1 MIVIS
6 RLPTFSRKLNKFFI
20 FALLT
25 VVTGCSQTDTEKRLS
40 DRPLFVETDID
51 SLPGWNNDKVLNA
64 FPALQKSCRSI
75 LKKLNRRQ
83 SSKKKLKKHSSW
95 QNVCDQITTNS
106 FGEDSFRDFLKS
118 KFNAYQ
124 IRYRGSDEGLFT
136 GYYEPTLDGS
146 LKLSREYKTPIYP
159 KPTDLIH
166 VNLGEW
172 KESLNNSR
180 ILGRVVG
187 NKLKPYFSRSDIS
200 KGALDREITPILW
213 LKSEIDAFF
222 LHIQGS
228 GRVVLPDGEV
238 YRLGYAGK
246 NGRKYYPIGRH
257 LLEIGAIPK
266 ENISMQSIKKW
277 LRENPGKKKDV
288 MNMNPSYVFFRK
300 LNGKD
305 GPIGAQGVVLTSGR
319 SLAVDRHYSKLGAP
333 VWLSANFEDEE
344 GKKLQRLMVA
354 QDTGGAIKGP
364 IRGDVFWGSGKI
376 AERLAGIMKAKGSMY
391 VFYPKSINPN
401 FISR

>member
-1 MIVIS
+1 MTETS
-6 RLPTFSRKLNKFFI
+6 KLPIFGRKWNKFLI

-25 VVTGCSQTDTEKRLS
+25 VVTGCSQIGSEKRLR
-40 DRPLFVETDID
+40 DGLVFLETDIE
-51 SLPGWNNDKVLNA
+51 SLPGWNNDKVVSA

-75 LKKLNRRQ
+75 LKKLKLRNESQ
-83 SSKKKLKKHSSW
+83 KKLKKHSAW
-95 QNVCDQITTNS
+95 QKVCYQITGNS
-106 FGEDSFRDFLKS
+106 FGENSFRELLKS

-124 IRYRGSDEGLFT
+124 IRYRGNNEGLFT

-146 LKLSREYKTPIYP
+146 LKPSREYKTPIYA

-172 KESLNNSR
+172 KVSPDRSH
-180 ILGRVVG
+180 ILGRLVG
-187 NKLKPYFSRSDIS
+187 HRLKPYFSRSDIS
-200 KGALDREITPILW
+200 KGALDGEISPILW
-213 LKSEIDAFF
+213 LKSDIDAFF

-246 NGRKYYPIGRH
+246 NGQKYYPIGRY
-257 LLEIGAIPK
+257 LVEIGAIPK
-266 ENISMQSIKKW
+266 EDISMQSIKKW
-277 LRENPGKKKDV
+277 LNENPGKKEDV
-288 MNMNPSYVFFRK
+288 MNMNPSYVFFRELK
-300 LNGKD
+300 GKE
-305 GPIGAQGVVLTSGR
+305 GPIGAQGVGLTSGR
-319 SLAVDRHYSKLGAP
+319 SLAVDRHYSTLGAP
-333 VWLSANFEDEE
+333 VWLSANFTDEE

-364 IRGDVFWGSGKI
+364 IRGDVFWGSGKT

-401 FISR
+401 LISR

>member
-6 RLPTFSRKLNKFFI
+6 RLPIFSRKLKKFFI

-40 DRPLFVETDID
+40 VRPLFVETDID
-51 SLPGWNNDKVLNA
+51 SLPGWKNDKVLNA

-246 NGRKYYPIGRH
+246 NGRKYYPIGRY
-257 LLEIGAIPK
+257 LIEIGAIPK

>member
-1 MIVIS
+1 MTKINK
-6 RLPTFSRKLNKFFI
+6 LPTFRRKLNRFFI
-20 FALLT
+20 LALLT
-25 VVTGCSQTDTEKRLS
+25 VVTGCSQIDSQKHLS
-40 DRPLFVETDID
+40 DGLVYLETDID

-64 FPALQKSCRSI
+64 LPALKKSCRSI
-75 LKKLNRRQ
+75 LKRLNRRH

-106 FGEDSFRDFLKS
+106 FGEDSFREFLKS

-172 KESLNNSR
+172 NESLNNSR

-246 NGRKYYPIGRH
+246 NGRKYYPIGRY

-401 FISR
+401 YISR

>member
-1 MIVIS
+1 MTKINK
-6 RLPTFSRKLNKFFI
+6 LPTFRRKLNRFFI
-20 FALLT
+20 LALLT
-25 VVTGCSQTDTEKRLS
+25 VVTGCSQIDSQKHLS
-40 DRPLFVETDID
+40 DGLVYLETDID

-64 FPALQKSCRSI
+64 LPALKKSCRSI

-106 FGEDSFRDFLKS
+106 FGEDSFREFLKS

-136 GYYEPTLDGS
+136 GYYEPTLYGS
-146 LKLSREYKTPIYP
+146 LKPSREYKTPIYP

-180 ILGRVVG
+180 ILGRVVEHR
-187 NKLKPYFSRSDIS
+187 LKPYFSRSDIS
-200 KGALDREITPILW
+200 KGALKGKISPILW

-246 NGRKYYPIGRH
+246 NGRKYYPIGRY
-257 LLEIGAIPK
+257 LLEIGARRLHTMMEK
-266 ENISMQSIKKW
+266 LLDDISFSASDLGDEVVTIDKNYVEKYV
-277 LRENPGKKKDV
+277 GDFAKD
-288 MNMNPSYVFFRK
+288 ND
-300 LNGKD
+300 L
-305 GPIGAQGVVLTSGR
+305 
-319 SLAVDRHYSKLGAP
+319 SK
-333 VWLSANFEDEE
+333 
-344 GKKLQRLMVA
+344 
-354 QDTGGAIKGP
+354 
-364 IRGDVFWGSGKI
+364 
-376 AERLAGIMKAKGSMY
+376 
-391 VFYPKSINPN
+391 
-401 FISR
+401 FIL

>member
-1 MIVIS
+1 MFVIS
-6 RLPTFSRKLNKFFI
+6 KLPIFGRKLNKFFI
-20 FALLT
+20 FALLI

-40 DRPLFVETDID
+40 DRPLFLETDID

-75 LKKLNRRQ
+75 LKKLNRRH
-83 SSKKKLKKHSSW
+83 SSKKILKKYSSW

-106 FGEDSFRDFLKS
+106 FGEDSFREFLKS

-187 NKLKPYFSRSDIS
+187 DKLKPYFSRSEIS

-246 NGRKYYPIGRH
+246 NGRKYYPIGRY
-257 LLEIGAIPK
+257 LAEIGAIPK
-266 ENISMQSIKKW
+266 ENISMQSIKRW

-300 LNGKD
+300 LKGKE
-305 GPIGAQGVVLTSGR
+305 GPIGAEGVVLTSGR
-319 SLAVDRHYSKLGAP
+319 SLAVDRQYSKLGAP
-333 VWLSANFEDEE
+333 IWLSTNFGDEE

-364 IRGDVFWGSGKI
+364 IRGDVFWGSGKT

-401 FISR
+401 FLSR

>member
-6 RLPTFSRKLNKFFI
+6 KLPIFGRKLNKIFI

-40 DRPLFVETDID
+40 DRPLFLETDID

-75 LKKLNRRQ
+75 LKRLNRRQ

-106 FGEDSFRDFLKS
+106 FGEDSFREFLKS

-228 GRVVLPDGEV
+228 GRVVLQDGAV
-238 YRLGYAGK
+238 HRLGYAGK
-246 NGRKYYPIGRH
+246 NGRKYYPIGRY

-364 IRGDVFWGSGKI
+364 IRGDVFWGSGEI
-376 AERLAGIMKAKGSMY
+376 AEQLAGTMKAKGSIY

-401 FISR
+401 YISR

>member
-1 MIVIS
+1 M
-6 RLPTFSRKLNKFFI
+6 NKFFI

-25 VVTGCSQTDTEKRLS
+25 VVTGCSQIDTEKRLS
-40 DRPLFVETDID
+40 DRPLFVATDID
-51 SLPGWNNDKVLNA
+51 SLPGWKNDKVLNA

-246 NGRKYYPIGRH
+246 NGRKYYPIGRY
-257 LLEIGAIPK
+257 LIEIGAIPK

-376 AERLAGIMKAKGSMY
+376 AERLAGMMKAKGSMY

>member
-25 VVTGCSQTDTEKRLS
+25 VVTGCSQIDTEKRLS
-40 DRPLFVETDID
+40 DRPLFVATDID

-106 FGEDSFRDFLKS
+106 FGEDSFREFLKS

-228 GRVVLPDGEV
+228 GRVVLPNGEV

-246 NGRKYYPIGRH
+246 NGRKYYPIGRY

-319 SLAVDRHYSKLGAP
+319 SLAVDRHYSTLGAP

>member
-6 RLPTFSRKLNKFFI
+6 KLPIFSRKLNKFFI

-64 FPALQKSCRSI
+64 FPALQKSCHSI

-83 SSKKKLKKHSSW
+83 SSKKKLKKHLSW
-95 QNVCDQITTNS
+95 QNVCDQITTNT
-106 FGEDSFRDFLKS
+106 FGEGSFRKFLKS

-172 KESLNNSR
+172 QESLNNSH

-246 NGRKYYPIGRH
+246 NGRKYYPIGRY

-401 FISR
+401 YISR

>member
-1 MIVIS
+1 MTVIGKRPIS
-6 RLPTFSRKLNKFFI
+6 GRKLYSFFI
-20 FALLT
+20 FSLLII
-25 VVTGCSQTDTEKRLS
+25 VTGCSQIYSEKRLS
-40 DRPLFVETDID
+40 DGLVFLETDID
-51 SLPGWNNDKVLNA
+51 SLPGWTDDEVLDA
-64 FPALQKSCRSI
+64 FPALQKSCRST
-75 LKKLNRRQ
+75 LKKLNRRHNSQ
-83 SSKKKLKKHSSW
+83 KKLKERSGW
-95 QNVCDQITTNS
+95 QKVCDKITANS
-106 FGEDSFRDFLKS
+106 FGEESFREFLRS
-118 KFNAYQ
+118 KFKAYQ

-146 LKLSREYKTPIYP
+146 LKPSREYNTPVYP

-166 VNLGEW
+166 VNLSEW
-172 KESLNNSR
+172 KDLLDSSR

-187 NKLKPYFSRSDIS
+187 HKLKPYLSRSDIS
-200 KGALDREITPILW
+200 KGALDGEISPILW
-213 LKSEIDAFF
+213 LKSDIDAFF

-246 NGRKYYPIGRH
+246 NGRKYYPIGRY

-277 LRENPGKKKDV
+277 LNENPGKKKDV

-300 LNGKD
+300 LKGKG
-305 GPIGAQGVVLTSGR
+305 GPIGAQGVGLTSGR

-333 VWLSANFEDEE
+333 VWISVNFRDED
-344 GKKLQRLMVA
+344 GRKIQRLMVA

-364 IRGDVFWGSGKI
+364 IRGDVFWGSGKT
-376 AERLAGIMKAKGSMY
+376 AERLAGIMKAKGRMY
-391 VFYPKSINPN
+391 VFYPKGINPN
-401 FISR
+401 FINQ

>member
-1 MIVIS
+1 MTVTSKPPSLGRNSI
-6 RLPTFSRKLNKFFI
+6 KFCVV
-20 FALLT
+20 ALLA
-25 VVTGCSQTDTEKRLS
+25 VAAGCAQIDPGKRPNDSLVFLDTDME
-40 DRPLFVETDID
+40 
-51 SLPGWNNDKVLNA
+51 SLPGWSNDKVLNA
-64 FPALQKSCRSI
+64 LPALQKSCR
-75 LKKLNRRQ
+75 LVLRRLNRRNKSQETVKKYSDWQQ
-83 SSKKKLKKHSSW
+83 S
-95 QNVCDQITTNS
+95 CDQITANNFNENT
-106 FGEDSFRDFLKS
+106 FREFLKRT
-118 KFNAYQ
+118 FNAYQ
-124 IRYRGSDEGLFT
+124 ISYLGSNEGLFT
-136 GYYEPTLDGS
+136 GYYEPTIYGS
-146 LKLSREYKTPIYP
+146 LKPSREYKTPIYP

-246 NGRKYYPIGRH
+246 NGRKYYPIGRY

-364 IRGDVFWGSGKI
+364 IRGDVFWGSGKT

>member
-106 FGEDSFRDFLKS
+106 FGEDSFREFLKS

-246 NGRKYYPIGRH
+246 NGRKYYPIGRY

-300 LNGKD
+300 LNGND

-401 FISR
+401 FKSR

>member
-6 RLPTFSRKLNKFFI
+6 RLPIFSRKLNKFFI

-106 FGEDSFRDFLKS
+106 FGEDSFREFLKS

-146 LKLSREYKTPIYP
+146 LKLSQEYKTPIYP

-246 NGRKYYPIGRH
+246 NGRKYYPIGRY

-401 FISR
+401 YISR

>member
-6 RLPTFSRKLNKFFI
+6 KLPIFGRKLNKFFI
-20 FALLT
+20 LALLT

-83 SSKKKLKKHSSW
+83 SSKKTLKKHSSW

-106 FGEDSFRDFLKS
+106 FGEDSFREFLKS

-246 NGRKYYPIGRH
+246 NGRKYYPIGRY
-257 LLEIGAIPK
+257 LAEIGAIPK

-333 VWLSANFEDEE
+333 IWLSANFEDEE

-364 IRGDVFWGSGKI
+364 IRGDVFWGSGKT
-376 AERLAGIMKAKGSMY
+376 AERLAGTMKAKGSMY

-401 FISR
+401 FISQ

>member
-1 MIVIS
+1 VTIINK
-6 RLPTFSRKLNKFFI
+6 LPTFGGKLNKFFI
-20 FALLT
+20 LALLT
-25 VVTGCSQTDTEKRLS
+25 AVTGCSQIDSQKHLS
-40 DRPLFVETDID
+40 DGLVYLETDID

-64 FPALQKSCRSI
+64 LPALKKSCRLA
-75 LKKLNRRQ
+75 LKKLNRRNKSQ
-83 SSKKKLKKHSSW
+83 ETIKKYSGW
-95 QNVCDQITTNS
+95 QKSCDQITTNS
-106 FGEDSFRDFLKS
+106 FNENTFREFLKRN
-118 KFNAYQ
+118 FNAYQ
-124 IRYRGSDEGLFT
+124 IRYLGSDEGLFT

-146 LKLSREYKTPIYP
+146 LKPSPEYKTPVYP

-166 VNLGEW
+166 VNLGDW
-172 KESLNNSR
+172 KDSLDSSR

-200 KGALDREITPILW
+200 KGALDGEIIPILW

-228 GRVVLPDGEV
+228 GRVVLQDGAV
-238 YRLGYAGK
+238 HRLGYAGK
-246 NGRKYYPIGRH
+246 NGQKYYPIGRY
-257 LLEIGAIPK
+257 LVEIGAIPK

-277 LRENPGKKKDV
+277 LKENPGKKKDV

-300 LNGKD
+300 LKGKE

-319 SLAVDRHYSKLGAP
+319 SLAVDRHFSDLGAP
-333 VWLSANFEDEE
+333 IWLSANFGDEE

-364 IRGDVFWGSGKI
+364 IRGDVFWGSGKT

>member
-1 MIVIS
+1 MTVIN
-6 RLPTFSRKLNKFFI
+6 RLPIFSRKLNKFFVI
-20 FALLT
+20 ALLY
-25 VVTGCSQTDTEKRLS
+25 VATGCAQIDTGKRSSDSLVFLDTDME
-40 DRPLFVETDID
+40 

-64 FPALQKSCRSI
+64 LPALQKSCRLL
-75 LKKLNRRQ
+75 LKKLNLRNRSQ
-83 SSKKKLKKHSSW
+83 EALKRYSGW
-95 QNVCDQITTNS
+95 QKSCDQIIVNTFNENT
-106 FGEDSFRDFLKS
+106 FREFLKRN
-118 KFNAYQ
+118 FNAYK
-124 IRYRGSDEGLFT
+124 IRYLGSDEGLFT
-136 GYYEPTLDGS
+136 GYYEPTLYGS
-146 LKLSREYKTPIYP
+146 LKPSREYKTPIYP
-159 KPTDLIH
+159 KPTDLIY

-172 KESLNNSR
+172 KHSLGNSR

-187 NKLKPYFSRSDIS
+187 HRLKPYFSRSDIS
-200 KGALDREITPILW
+200 KGALEGKISPILW

-238 YRLGYAGK
+238 YRLGYSGK
-246 NGRKYYPIGRH
+246 NGRKYYPIGRY
-257 LLEIGAIPK
+257 LVEVGAIPK

-277 LRENPGKKKDV
+277 LKENPGKKKDV

-300 LNGKD
+300 LKGKE
-305 GPIGAQGVVLTSGR
+305 GPIGAEGVVLTSGR

-333 VWLSANFEDEE
+333 IWLSANFGDEE

-364 IRGDVFWGSGKI
+364 IRGDVFWGSGKT

>member
-6 RLPTFSRKLNKFFI
+6 RLPIFSRKLKKFFI

-51 SLPGWNNDKVLNA
+51 SLPGWKNDKVLNA

-106 FGEDSFRDFLKS
+106 FGEDSFREFLKS

-277 LRENPGKKKDV
+277 LKENPGKKKDV

>member
-6 RLPTFSRKLNKFFI
+6 RLPIFSRKLNKFFI
-20 FALLT
+20 FVLLT

-106 FGEDSFRDFLKS
+106 FGEDSFREFLKS

-136 GYYEPTLDGS
+136 GYYEPTLNGS

-246 NGRKYYPIGRH
+246 NGRKYYPIGRY

-288 MNMNPSYVFFRK
+288 MNMNPSFVFFRK

>member
-1 MIVIS
+1 M
-6 RLPTFSRKLNKFFI
+6 
-20 FALLT
+20 
-25 VVTGCSQTDTEKRLS
+25 TGCSQTDTEKRLS
-40 DRPLFVETDID
+40 DRPLFVETDIA

-75 LKKLNRRQ
+75 LKKLDRRH

-106 FGEDSFRDFLKS
+106 FGEDSFREFLKS

-246 NGRKYYPIGRH
+246 NGRKYYPIGRY

-344 GKKLQRLMVA
+344 GEKLQRLMVA

>member
-6 RLPTFSRKLNKFFI
+6 RLPIFSRKLNKFFI
-20 FALLT
+20 FVLLT

-106 FGEDSFRDFLKS
+106 FGEDSFREFLKS

-246 NGRKYYPIGRH
+246 NGRKYYPIGRY

-333 VWLSANFEDEE
+333 IWLSANFEDEE

-401 FISR
+401 YISR

>member
-1 MIVIS
+1 MTVIS
-6 RLPTFSRKLNKFFI
+6 KLPISSRKSNRFLI

-25 VVTGCSQTDTEKRLS
+25 IVTGCSQIGSEKRMS
-40 DRPLFVETDID
+40 DGLVFLETDIE

-75 LKKLNRRQ
+75 LKKLNRRHNSQ
-83 SSKKKLKKHSSW
+83 KELKKLSGW
-95 QNVCDQITTNS
+95 QKVCDQIMVKS
-106 FGEDSFRDFLKS
+106 FGEESFREFLKS

-124 IRYRGSDEGLFT
+124 IRYRGNDKGLFT

-146 LKLSREYKTPIYP
+146 LKPSREYKTPIYP

-166 VNLGEW
+166 VNLREW
-172 KESLNNSR
+172 KDSLDSSR
-180 ILGRVVG
+180 IHGRVVG
-187 NKLKPYFSRSDIS
+187 DKLKPYFSRSEIS
-200 KGALDREITPILW
+200 KGALDGEIIPILW

-228 GRVVLPDGEV
+228 GRVVLPNGEV

-246 NGRKYYPIGRH
+246 NGRKYYPIGRY
-257 LLEIGAIPK
+257 LLEIGAISK

-277 LRENPGKKKDV
+277 LKENPGKKKDV
-288 MNMNPSYVFFRK
+288 MNMNPSYIFFRRLK
-300 LNGKD
+300 EKR

-333 VWLSANFEDEE
+333 VWLAANFRDEG
-344 GKKLQRLMVA
+344 GKKIQRLMVA

-364 IRGDVFWGSGKI
+364 IRGDVFWGSGKT

-401 FISR
+401 SIGR

>member
-1 MIVIS
+1 M
-6 RLPTFSRKLNKFFI
+6 
-20 FALLT
+20 
-25 VVTGCSQTDTEKRLS
+25 TGCSQTDTEKRLS

-75 LKKLNRRQ
+75 LKKLSRRQ

-106 FGEDSFRDFLKS
+106 FGEDSFREFLKS

-246 NGRKYYPIGRH
+246 NGRKYYPIGRY
-257 LLEIGAIPK
+257 LAEIGAIPK

>member
-1 MIVIS
+1 MTIIS
-6 RLPTFSRKLNKFFI
+6 KRPISGGKLYSFFI
-20 FALLT
+20 FALLII
-25 VVTGCSQTDTEKRLS
+25 VTGCSQIYPEKRSRDGLVF
-40 DRPLFVETDID
+40 LETDID
-51 SLPGWNNDKVLNA
+51 SLPGWTNDKVLDA
-64 FPALQKSCRSI
+64 FPAIQKSCRST
-75 LKKLNRRQ
+75 LKKLNQRHN
-83 SSKKKLKKHSSW
+83 SLKKLKKRSGW
-95 QNVCDQITTNS
+95 QKVCEQITANI
-106 FGEDSFRDFLKS
+106 FGEESFREFLKS
-118 KFNAYQ
+118 KFKAYQ

-146 LKLSREYKTPIYP
+146 LKPSRGYNTPIYP
-159 KPTDLIH
+159 RPTDLIH

-172 KESLNNSR
+172 KDSLDNTR

-187 NKLKPYFSRSDIS
+187 HKLKPYFSRSDIS
-200 KGALDREITPILW
+200 KGALDGEIIPILW

-228 GRVVLPDGEV
+228 GRVVLPNGEV

-246 NGRKYYPIGRH
+246 NGRKYYPIGRY
-257 LLEIGAIPK
+257 LVEIGAIPK

-277 LRENPGKKKDV
+277 LKENPGKKKDV
-288 MNMNPSYVFFRK
+288 MNMNPSYIFFRK
-300 LNGKD
+300 LKGKG

-319 SLAVDRHYSKLGAP
+319 SLAVDRRYSKLGAP
-333 VWLSANFEDEE
+333 VWLSANFRDEE
-344 GKKLQRLMVA
+344 GKKIQRLMVA

-364 IRGDVFWGSGKI
+364 IRGDVFWGSGKT

-391 VFYPKSINPN
+391 VFYPEGINPN

>member
-6 RLPTFSRKLNKFFI
+6 RLPIFSRKLKKFFI

-25 VVTGCSQTDTEKRLS
+25 VVTGCSQIDTEKRLS
-40 DRPLFVETDID
+40 DRPLFVATDID

-246 NGRKYYPIGRH
+246 NGRKYYPIGRY
-257 LLEIGAIPK
+257 LIEIGAIPK

>member
-25 VVTGCSQTDTEKRLS
+25 VVTGCSQIDTEKRLS
-40 DRPLFVETDID
+40 DRPLFVATDID

-106 FGEDSFRDFLKS
+106 FGEDSFREFLKS

>member
-6 RLPTFSRKLNKFFI
+6 RLPIFSRKLNKFFI
-20 FALLT
+20 FVLLT

-106 FGEDSFRDFLKS
+106 FGEDSFREFLKS

-136 GYYEPTLDGS
+136 GYYEPTLNGS

-246 NGRKYYPIGRH
+246 NGRKYYPIGRY

>member
-1 MIVIS
+1 MTVS
-6 RLPTFSRKLNKFFI
+6 SKLPIFGRKWNKFFI

-25 VVTGCSQTDTEKRLS
+25 VVTGCSQIGSEKRMS
-40 DRPLFVETDID
+40 DGLVFLETDIE
-51 SLPGWNNDKVLNA
+51 SLPGWNNDKVLSA

-75 LKKLNRRQ
+75 LKKLNRRNKSQ
-83 SSKKKLKKHSSW
+83 KELKKHSVW
-95 QNVCDQITTNS
+95 QKVCDQITVNS
-106 FGEDSFRDFLKS
+106 FAEDSFREFLKS

-146 LKLSREYKTPIYP
+146 LQPSREYKTPIYP

-172 KESLNNSR
+172 KDSLDSSR
-180 ILGRVVG
+180 IIGRVVG
-187 NKLKPYFSRSDIS
+187 HKLKPYFSRSDIS
-200 KGALDREITPILW
+200 KGALDGENIPILW

-228 GRVVLPDGEV
+228 GRVVLPNGEV

-246 NGRKYYPIGRH
+246 NGRKYYPIGRY
-257 LLEIGAIPK
+257 LVEIGAIPQ

-277 LRENPGKKKDV
+277 LKENPGKKNDV
-288 MNMNPSYVFFRK
+288 MNMNPSYVFFQK
-300 LNGKD
+300 LKGKE

-319 SLAVDRHYSKLGAP
+319 SLAVDRHYSTLGAP
-333 VWLSANFEDEE
+333 VWLSANFADEE

-364 IRGDVFWGSGKI
+364 IRGDVFWGSGKT

-391 VFYPKSINPN
+391 VFYPKNINPN